1 MTYKYRAINIIHDFF
16 TNSDDDQRAV
26 LQYDYDGKVID
37 MYHTGVPPAF
47 RGKGVAKLLAKVV
60 I

>member
-1 MTYKYRAINIIHDFF
+1 MCFHDFF

-26 LQYDYDGKVID
+26 LQYNYDGKVID